1 MFSAIYIA
9 PAHLA
14 WIILDDSFLHCLVF
28 KEHRRPLCYLS
39 ANQLLYLTSF
49 SSFCQE
55 LFSEGSFK
63 SFLPLWGYPPWAS
76 AIQGFSPERVSR
88 CSLTTCII
96 LHAFLLPVK
105 SFSLYFYQ
113 NPQKIFLPLSTSSRK
128 NPSVFFLIQQ
138 FNELFFWNWSWK
150 IIALD

>member
-55 LFSEGSFK
+55 LFFRRFFQKLSPFMRLSPVSIRHSRLFPGACQ
-63 SFLPLWGYPPWAS
+63 PLFADD
-76 AIQGFSPERVSR
+76 
-88 CSLTTCII
+88 
-96 LHAFLLPVK
+96 
-105 SFSLYFYQ
+105 LYYITRFFAPRQ
-113 NPQKIFLPLSTSSRK
+113 EFFAIFLSKSAK
-128 NPSVFFLIQQ
+128 NIPATFHKQQEKSLVFFLIQQ